1 MNCPAVLNSLRDL
14 SVICLGYSSRM
25 NDKLSGHFKLK
36 LIAFA
41 ALAAILP
48 AGCATGAGAEQV
60 VTNQSVGVQM
70 FEWNWNSVAREC
82 TSNLGPAGY
91 GWVEISPPQ
100 EHIIGDQW
108 WTHYQPVS
116 YKLESNLGTRTEFA
130 NMVDTC
136 GKVGVSIIAD
146 AVINHMAASDTVG
159 WAGTKHG
166 KYDYPGLYSSAD
178 FHHCKS
184 PSGGIEDWND
194 LTQVQQCE
202 LLGLSDLNTGSQT
215 VRDKIVA
222 YLKDLR
228 SLGVKGFRVDAAKHI
243 AVEDLKQITS
253 ALPSDTSWLFE
264 VYDGPADP
272 ALYRAFGNTFGFN
285 WAKSTPQMF
294 NVPGM
299 LGGQASAAVLSTY
312 DPSESTITMITNHDT
327 ERDDSTLN
335 YLSGKKFE
343 LANMFMLAIP
353 YGKPMVYSGYAFS
366 DHDAGPAMDI
376 TGKTADA
383 VCPTKTSSTAN
394 APADGRFICEHRW
407 PGITGMVQWH
417 KTVGDA
423 KVQAVYNKGNAYG
436 FSRGTKGFVLF
447 NTGPAKFAKTVKT
460 TLAAGTYCNQAL
472 TGAQAKPSCAVSARV
487 VVAKG
492 GSTKLNLAAW
502 SAVAISSAS
511 KLK

>member
-1 MNCPAVLNSLRDL
+1 MTS
-14 SVICLGYSSRM
+14 
-25 NDKLSGHFKLK
+25 KLSGHFKLK
-36 LIAFA
+36 LMAFA
-41 ALAAILP
+41 AVAALLP
-48 AGCATGAGAEQV
+48 AGCSTAASAEQV

-91 GWVEISPPQ
+91 GWVEVSPPQ

-116 YKLESNLGTRTEFA
+116 YKIESNLGTRAEFSS
-130 NMVDTC
+130 MVETC
-136 GKVGVSIIAD
+136 GKAGVSIIAD

-166 KYDYPGLYSSAD
+166 KYDYPGLYNNAD

-184 PSGGIEDWND
+184 ASGGIEDWND
-194 LTQVQQCE
+194 LTQVQECE
-202 LLGLSDLNTGSQT
+202 LLGLPDLNTSNQS
-215 VRDKIVA
+215 VRDKIVG

-243 AVEDLKQITS
+243 AVDDLKQITA

-285 WAKSTPQMF
+285 WAKSTPTMF

-299 LGGQASAAVLSTY
+299 LGGQASQAVIDTL
-312 DPSESTITMITNHDT
+312 DPSESTISMITNHDT
-327 ERDDSTLN
+327 ERDNSTLN

-366 DHDAGPAMDI
+366 DHDAGPAMSAA
-376 TGKTADA
+376 GKTADA
-383 VCPTKTSSTAN
+383 VCPAKTAATAKV
-394 APADGRFICEHRW
+394 PADGKFVCEHRW
-407 PGITGMVQWH
+407 AGITGMVQWH
-417 KTVGDA
+417 KAVGDT
-423 KVQAVYNKGNAYG
+423 KTQAFYNKGNAYG
-436 FSRGTKGFVLF
+436 FSRGDKGFVLF
-447 NTGPAKFAKTVKT
+447 NTGPAKFAKAVKT
-460 TLAAGTYCNQAL
+460 TMAAGTYCNQAV
-472 TGAQAKPSCAVSARV
+472 TGTLASTASCSAQAKV
-487 VVAKG
+487 VVDKSGNAKLSMAG
-492 GSTKLNLAAW
+492 W
-502 SAVAISSAS
+502 SAVAISSTS